1 MRTLYKIV
9 WSSGD
14 DDGELPIIY
23 TTMDEAVV
31 AAREWAEEMER
42 DTVQNT
48 PQAYRWEVVRVQPPI
63 PPQPGL

>member
-1 MRTLYKIV
+1 
-9 WSSGD
+9 
-14 DDGELPIIY
+14 
-23 TTMDEAVV
+23 MDEAVV